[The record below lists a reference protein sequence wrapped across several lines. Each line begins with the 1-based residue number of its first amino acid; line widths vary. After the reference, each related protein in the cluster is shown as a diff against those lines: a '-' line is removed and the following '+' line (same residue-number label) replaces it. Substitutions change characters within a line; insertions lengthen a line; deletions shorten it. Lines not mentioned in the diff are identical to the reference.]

1 MDFRASALAAAMAL
15 MVTGGPGFGAQVPL
29 LEFQMSVSVSD
40 SRGRP
45 VKDLT
50 AADFTVKVGDSDRP
64 VLTAVVDTRPVSIV
78 LIIDGIESTEVL
90 DARAALTE
98 VLKQF
103 RTMGE
108 GVRVGMILGDAG
120 ATVPELQDA
129 NAAAAEH
136 NRRVSMFF
144 QAPQTA
150 PPIDTLRAA
159 TEALMKEEGRRRAIL
174 VLSLNRRTAAQQYLQ
189 DVANALGRADILLG
203 AVETGRGSDQS
214 LWLIHAAVGGRHER
228 VGDVASLALA
238 GGRMARALLTAYQVT
253 FEAAEPLKV
262 RPRIEVKTRKGLTVI
277 APAWA
282 RQVSRAPSSGSRG
295 PGVQGSRVQGPG
307 VMGSSAIR

>member
-1 MDFRASALAAAMAL
+1 MVAILAATAL
-15 MVTGGPGFGAQVPL
+15 MLSTDADVRPL
-29 LEFQMSVSVSD
+29 APAAPFQMSVSVSD

-50 AADFTVKVGDSDRP
+50 AADFSVKVGSSELL
-64 VLTAVVDTRPVSIV
+64 VAGATLDTRPVSIV
-78 LIIDGIESTEVL
+78 LIIDGVESTEVL

-103 RTMGE
+103 RSMAE
-108 GVRVGMILGDAG
+108 GVRLGMILGDAG

-129 NAAAAEH
+129 NEATAEH
-136 NRRVSMFF
+136 NRRVSVFF

-159 TEALMKEEGRRRAIL
+159 TEALMKEENRRRAIL
-174 VLSLNRRTAAQQYLQ
+174 VLSLNRRTASQQYLG
-189 DVANALGRADILLG
+189 DVANGLGRADILLG

-214 LWLIHAAVGGRHER
+214 LWLIHDAVGGRHER

-238 GGRMARALLTAYQVT
+238 GGRLARALLSSYQVT
-253 FEAAEPLKV
+253 FDSSGPLNE
-262 RPRIEVKTRKGLTVI
+262 RPRVEVKTRKGLTVI

-282 RQVSRAPSSGSRG
+282 RRPRA
-295 PGVQGSRVQGPG
+295 
-307 VMGSSAIR
+307 

>member
-1 MDFRASALAAAMAL
+1 MDFRVMTMATAVVML
-15 MVTGGPGFGAQVPL
+15 VPL
-29 LEFQMSVSVSD
+29 NADPGSQAPASPFQMSASVSD

-50 AADFTVKVGDSDRP
+50 AADFTVKVGASELKAVSA
-64 VLTAVVDTRPVSIV
+64 VLDTRPVSIV
-78 LIIDGIESTEVL
+78 LIMDGVESTEVL

-103 RTMGE
+103 RSMAE

-120 ATVPELQDA
+120 ATVPEMQDA

-136 NRRVSMFF
+136 NRRVSVFF

-159 TEALMKEEGRRRAIL
+159 TEALMKEENRRRVIL
-174 VLSLNRRTAAQQYLQ
+174 VLSLNRRTASQQYLG
-189 DVANALGRADILLG
+189 DVANALGGADILLG
-203 AVETGRGSDQS
+203 SVETGRGSDQS
-214 LWLIHAAVGGRHER
+214 LWLIHDAVGGRHER

-238 GGRMARALLTAYQVT
+238 GGRLARALLSSYQVT
-253 FEAAEPLKV
+253 FESAEPLTV

-282 RQVSRAPSSGSRG
+282 RQLSRAPSSGSWG
-295 PGVQGSRVQGPG
+295 PVVPG
-307 VMGSSAIR
+307 DR